1 MRKDTCS
8 PRASTPPYACL
19 LIRINA
25 DELLRH
31 LSTAGFPG
39 DRQTNSRVSQRSSH
53 LEHERGSCSRRRSR
67 IYLFSPWIAAMGPV
81 GSPARDVQVVSWS
94 LSRKRSPITK

>member
-39 DRQTNSRVSQRSSH
+39 DQQTNSRVSQRSSH

-67 IYLFSPWIAAMGPV
+67 IYLFSPWIAAMGL